1 MKSEEGSEE
10 EEDSEEELSSEEEE
24 DSEEEEVSLV
34 EEEVSEEDKE
44 GLEVEESSDEEEAK
58 TMQLSA
64 PSSPGISTP
73 GNFVDL
79 SPWGDK
85 HSDQR
90 QVSLDS
96 GMRVDWDLNE
106 KEFIKKWLQDT
117 RTGNGKPPCSSLCY
131 QYVLESKEARSIFH
145 AHHVMNLAKF
155 QYMFQIV
162 VREERKAK

>member
-44 GLEVEESSDEEEAK
+44 GLEVEESSDEEEAN
-58 TMQLSA
+58 TMQLSS

-73 GNFVDL
+73 S

-117 RTGNGKPPCSSLCY
+117 RTGNGKPPCSSFCY